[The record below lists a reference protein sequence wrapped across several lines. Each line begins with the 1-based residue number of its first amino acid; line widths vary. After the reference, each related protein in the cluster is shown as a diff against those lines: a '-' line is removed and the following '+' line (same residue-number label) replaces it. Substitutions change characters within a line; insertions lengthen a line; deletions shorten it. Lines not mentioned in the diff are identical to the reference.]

1 MNDITILNSIPEL
14 ATLDKQQVA
23 KITSRL
29 PEYHRGKALIG
40 HSTSQTSYSLQTM
53 NMISDSPLSRMKQ
66 CLAQIGKKYE
76 ALREAYFKIE
86 EYKLEI
92 KEIIKNKDEKS
103 QLRVRELES
112 LIESISISMENALR
126 EIGMFQNMYDSIK
139 EKNNIPDNW
148 SEKDF
153 ENQEIEHMIKSSF
166 RIAIQDLSSTGR
178 VSKAVVE
185 YWEQLGIHP
194 QVGEI
199 RARNYLVII
208 QNKINNAEQ
217 VTITDMYE
225 FLDAMVKE
233 FGQEYKKAL
242 ERIGLTEL
250 GSEEFMAKGVT
261 KPQWAKN
268 TMTIWTRIK
277 SLYIVIVNIRWDY
290 HGRLVSRKKSKGN
303 K

>member
-225 FLDAMVKE
+225 FLDAMVQE

-261 KPQWAKN
+261 KPQ
-268 TMTIWTRIK
+268 
-277 SLYIVIVNIRWDY
+277 
-290 HGRLVSRKKSKGN
+290 
-303 K
+303 

>member
-1 MNDITILNSIPEL
+1 MNDITIFNSIPEL

-76 ALREAYFKIE
+76 ALREAYFKVE
-86 EYKLEI
+86 EHKLEI
-92 KEIIKNKDEKS
+92 KEMVKNKDEKS

-166 RIAIQDLSSTGR
+166 RLAIQDLSSSGR

-199 RARNYLVII
+199 RARNYLVLI

-217 VTITDMYE
+217 VTINDMYE

-261 KPQWAKN
+261 TPQ
-268 TMTIWTRIK
+268 
-277 SLYIVIVNIRWDY
+277 
-290 HGRLVSRKKSKGN
+290 
-303 K
+303 

>member
-1 MNDITILNSIPEL
+1 LNDITILNSIPEL

-29 PEYHRGKALIG
+29 PEYHRGKTLIG

-66 CLAQIGKKYE
+66 CLAQIGKKYN
-76 ALREAYFKIE
+76 ALREAYFKVE
-86 EYKLEI
+86 EHKLEI
-92 KEIIKNKDEKS
+92 KEIVKNKDEKS

-199 RARNYLVII
+199 RARNYLVLI

-261 KPQWAKN
+261 KPQ
-268 TMTIWTRIK
+268 
-277 SLYIVIVNIRWDY
+277 
-290 HGRLVSRKKSKGN
+290 
-303 K
+303 

>member
-1 MNDITILNSIPEL
+1 MNDITILDIIPEL
-14 ATLDKQQVA
+14 TTLDKQQVE
-23 KITSRL
+23 KIKERL
-29 PEYHRGKALIG
+29 PEYYRGKALIG

-76 ALREAYFKIE
+76 ALREVYFKIE
-86 EYKLEI
+86 GYKLEI

-112 LIESISISMENALR
+112 LIGSISISMENALR

-139 EKNNIPDNW
+139 EKNNISDNW

-166 RIAIQDLSSTGR
+166 RIAIQDLSSTAR

-194 QVGEI
+194 QIGEI
-199 RARNYLVII
+199 RTRDYLIMT
-208 QNKINNAEQ
+208 QNKINGTEQ

-225 FLDAMVKE
+225 FLDDMVKE

-250 GSEEFMAKGVT
+250 GSEEFMAKGMT
-261 KPQWAKN
+261 KPQ
-268 TMTIWTRIK
+268 
-277 SLYIVIVNIRWDY
+277 
-290 HGRLVSRKKSKGN
+290 
-303 K
+303 

>member
-1 MNDITILNSIPEL
+1 MLVNKNESMNDITLLNSIPQL
-14 ATLDKQQVA
+14 ATINKQQVA
-23 KITSRL
+23 KITERL

-76 ALREAYFKIE
+76 ALKEAYFNVEKL
-86 EYKLEI
+86 KLEM
-92 KEIIKNKDEKS
+92 KKLEKNKDEDS
-103 QLRVRELES
+103 QLRIREIQSNL
-112 LIESISISMENALR
+112 ESISLNMENALR
-126 EIGMFQNMYDSIK
+126 QVGMFQNMYDDIK
-139 EKNNIPDNW
+139 KANNIPDDW

-153 ENQEIEHMIKSSF
+153 EKQEIEHMIKSSF

-225 FLDAMVKE
+225 FLDAMVQE

-261 KPQWAKN
+261 KPQ
-268 TMTIWTRIK
+268 
-277 SLYIVIVNIRWDY
+277 
-290 HGRLVSRKKSKGN
+290 
-303 K
+303 

>member
-1 MNDITILNSIPEL
+1 MNDITIFNSIPEL

-76 ALREAYFKIE
+76 ALREAYFKVE
-86 EYKLEI
+86 EHKLEI
-92 KEIIKNKDEKS
+92 KEMVKNKDEKS

-166 RIAIQDLSSTGR
+166 RLAIQDLSSSGR

-225 FLDAMVKE
+225 FLDAMVQE

-261 KPQWAKN
+261 KPQ
-268 TMTIWTRIK
+268 
-277 SLYIVIVNIRWDY
+277 
-290 HGRLVSRKKSKGN
+290 
-303 K
+303 

>member
-1 MNDITILNSIPEL
+1 VDKMNDITILNSIPEL

-23 KITSRL
+23 KITERL

-76 ALREAYFKIE
+76 ALREAYFKVE
-86 EYKLEI
+86 EHKLEI
-92 KEIIKNKDEKS
+92 KEMVKNKDEKS

-166 RIAIQDLSSTGR
+166 RLAIQDLSSSGR

-217 VTITDMYE
+217 VTINDMYE

-261 KPQWAKN
+261 KPQ
-268 TMTIWTRIK
+268 
-277 SLYIVIVNIRWDY
+277 
-290 HGRLVSRKKSKGN
+290 
-303 K
+303 